1 MESAKVHLKPLSNLI
16 DYDVEG
22 IIAFYQVHSANIASK
37 NIKFTWQELLHLYRT
52 QPRISERELLE
63 MKGFSGAMVESSS
76 NDLDS
81 GLGSSLESSSLIKSK
96 SKPGAVAGKKNKKDK
111 AGGRSGEKP
120 EMIKEKTEPPPP
132 TIGKIQVNK

>member
-1 MESAKVHLKPLSNLI
+1 MHLKPLSNLI
-16 DYDVEG
+16 DHDVEG
-22 IIAFYQVHSANIASK
+22 IISFYQVHSANIASK

-52 QPRISERELLE
+52 QPRMSERELLE

-76 NDLDS
+76 NDVDS

-96 SKPGAVAGKKNKKDK
+96 SSKPGAIAGKKNKKDK

-120 EMIKEKTEPPPP
+120 EMIKEKTEPPPL
-132 TIGKIQVNK
+132 TIGKIQSG

>member
-16 DYDVEG
+16 DHDVEG
-22 IIAFYQVHSANIASK
+22 IISFYQVHSANIASK

-96 SKPGAVAGKKNKKDK
+96 SSKPGAVAGKKNKKDK

-120 EMIKEKTEPPPP
+120 EMIKEKTEPPPLP
-132 TIGKIQVNK
+132 IGKIQSG